1 MLRPLLRSYYAVER
15 ERWASSQGNL
25 RFGPCSNRQYGL
37 DSEMW
42 KLVGVE
48 DQTQRGA
55 SLLCDA

>member
-1 MLRPLLRSYYAVER
+1 MLRPLLLTSPIID